1 MQHTYI
7 CLVHFAGAVLDTPA
21 CCTPGLSQPISRLHV
36 YITKQLDQNLMQPL
50 SDEGTSSNTIT
61 QYVYLSDMIKYCAC
75 TGGPSPYWLGCEYP
89 FFTGFLIVNGIAF
102 MLAVASA
109 VVVTAFPLVLSRT
122 PHQAAWWG
130 GILLM
135 LSMLA
140 FIVAFLMAGF
150 VTVGYKAP
158 APSCSSL
165 QCTEGGVACNF
176 EIVAV
181 AYDDADNVNS
191 TAFVM
196 DQNVATLNAIS
207 NSSSS
212 AMCLT
217 YNRSVSHGP
226 TSSTLYPWS
235 PPSSSSANGTDD
247 PEATEAVTKL
257 LLDPIV
263 GLQTVCMDATNFPT
277 AIDPSL
283 SENNLAINVPYDVED
298 LGDFLDTNGVG
309 LFDILPNRSFVNLFP
324 YTSNYFCMSNETED
338 TMKFNVLCDAAL
350 QSERGNLSVSKGGAY
365 IRAVTAADSGA
376 TLFETDLTAKQVA
389 KAIKALGG
397 VFAFICLIIIVFLV
411 KSKWF

>member
-1 MQHTYI
+1 
-7 CLVHFAGAVLDTPA
+7 
-21 CCTPGLSQPISRLHV
+21 
-36 YITKQLDQNLMQPL
+36 
-50 SDEGTSSNTIT
+50 
-61 QYVYLSDMIKYCAC
+61 
-75 TGGPSPYWLGCEYP
+75 
-89 FFTGFLIVNGIAF
+89 

-150 VTVGYKAP
+150 VTVGYQAP
-158 APSCSSL
+158 PPSCSSL
-165 QCTEGGVACNF
+165 QCTQGGVACDF
-176 EIVAV
+176 EIVPV
-181 AYDDADNVNS
+181 AFDDAGTANS
-191 TAFVM
+191 TAFQM

-212 AMCLT
+212 AICLT

-226 TSSTLYPWS
+226 TSSTLFPWF
-235 PPSSSSANGTDD
+235 PPPSSSANGTDD

-257 LLDPIV
+257 LMDPII
-263 GLQTVCMDATNFPT
+263 GLQTVCMDSTNFPA

-283 SENNLAINVPYDVED
+283 SESNLAVDVPYDIED

-309 LFDILPNRSFVNLFP
+309 LFDILPNRSFVSLFP
-324 YTSNYFCMSNETED
+324 YTSNFFCMSNETEEA
-338 TMKFNVLCDAAL
+338 MRFNVLCDAAL
-350 QSERGNLSVSKGGAY
+350 QSEKGNLSVSKGGEY

-376 TLFETDLTAKQVA
+376 TLFETDLTATQVA
-389 KAIKALGG
+389 QAIKALAG
-397 VFAFICLIIIVFLV
+397 VFAFICFVIVVFLV